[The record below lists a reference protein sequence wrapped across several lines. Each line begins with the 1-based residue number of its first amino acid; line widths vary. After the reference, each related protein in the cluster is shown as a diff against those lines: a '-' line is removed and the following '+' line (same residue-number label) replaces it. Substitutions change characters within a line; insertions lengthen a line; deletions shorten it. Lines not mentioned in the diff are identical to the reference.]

1 MSMKEI
7 KEKILQDALD
17 EKEKILKEA
26 ETKIINLKSKF
37 GKEIESIQREILD
50 RYNQEAGLKE
60 KKIITEA
67 ILNSK
72 KDILSEK
79 QTIIAN
85 IFSEVLDRIVG
96 LEDER
101 YLSLLEKLILDNIE
115 TGDEI
120 VYIGS
125 QERQAI
131 NQKFINT
138 INVKLKSQGKKGN
151 LELSEKRVPIMGGV
165 ILGTREIRKN
175 ASLEVILE
183 KIKDEIETELNQ
195 FLFIKNAG

>member
-79 QTIIAN
+79 QAIIAN

-165 ILGTREIRKN
+165 ILGTGEIKKN

>member
-165 ILGTREIRKN
+165 ILGTGEIRKN

>member
-79 QTIIAN
+79 QAIIAN

-120 VYIGS
+120 VYIGN

>member
-165 ILGTREIRKN
+165 ILGTGEIKKN

>member
-79 QTIIAN
+79 QAIIAN

>member
-165 ILGTREIRKN
+165 ILGTGEIRKN

-195 FLFIKNAG
+195 FLFIKNVG